1 MSTIVF
7 GSFTCHLDAAI
18 HQDNAD
24 RVAKAW
30 ARPEN
35 RQISNVHLLCRRTAK
50 SLINTYE
57 SATASAWKGL
67 EEKLQPMFAKR
78 EFSKTITKRKG
89 LRCFKASSEQ
99 VIERKLKQQY
109 KEERERFQWINGP
122 ENVVTHIEPVTEEA
136 PTWVPFPDVPKRPLS
151 KTPSMKRHIIFD
163 KVRMSETTLQLF
175 MRKVANNAK
184 ANGQKVEIIGTKH
197 VVGNYIRKS
206 QLTYF
211 RTHVR
216 HLDGLKPRYDITLDE
231 ATKKIVQIFA
241 NTSGFKHVHGK
252 GGITPGMSGFVIN
265 PRNISDPMQ
274 IHDTDLFIVR
284 GKHNSILV
292 DARCPVSKE
301 HSNELVHYSDPGK
314 KFWVGFTNSFAQC
327 KLRETDHQCTS
338 DLDVQECGYVAALVC
353 QAIIPCGKITCL
365 QCAEKY
371 AYMSQQEIRDRFSTV
386 IEQHEKTVMDSY
398 PQFSHVL
405 AFLKRYR
412 ELMRVEN
419 QNYEAFK
426 DITHMIG
433 ERKEA
438 PFSHINKINE
448 LIIKGGM
455 MTVQDYSE
463 ASDRLRE
470 LARYQKNRTENIQ
483 SGSIKAFRNKISAKA
498 HVNMQLMCDN
508 QLDTNGN
515 FVWGQREYHAKRF
528 FRNYFNV
535 IDTSEGYRRHIVR
548 ENPRGTRK
556 LAIGNLVMST
566 NLAALRKQLLG
577 EECTRFEVSKE
588 CTSKRGANFVYQ
600 CCCVTH
606 EDGTPLE
613 SEIISPTKN
622 HLVIGNSG
630 DSKYVDLPKTEGGG
644 MYIAKAG
651 YCYIN
656 IFLAMLVNVNEGEA
670 KSFTKTVRDTLVPK
684 LGTWPSMMDLATACH
699 FLAVLYPETRNAE
712 LPRILVDHESKI
724 FHVVDSYGSLSTGMH
739 ILKANTVNQLIS
751 FASDTLDSSMK
762 MYLVGGLE
770 VDRCDEFKNVKLL
783 IRSIYRPELM
793 QQVLTEEP
801 YLLIMSVLSPGV
813 LMALFNS
820 GSLEKATQ
828 YWITRSHSLAAIVS
842 MLSALAAKV
851 SLAQTLNAQMNVIDE
866 HASVLHD
873 SVFNGTKPYASYIMA
888 IKTLE
893 RMKARTESDHTLHD
907 LGFSVLRNAT
917 PHLVEKS
924 YLQELEQ
931 AWKELSWSERFSAM
945 LESQRW
951 RRHIPRPF
959 VPAASA
965 DLGGRYDISL
975 RSLLGSQYKRL
986 KGGIR
991 RRKDSV
997 VCYAHQSM
1005 GKLFC
1010 KAVGLSTN
1018 FLPKAFKMIDML
1030 IVISLLLTIG
1040 ATCKSMINEHQQL
1053 KQMAVDREN
1062 NKRFK
1067 RLQLLYTRVT
1077 DKLGYMPTA
1086 EEFLEYVQG
1095 ENPELVKYAED
1106 LIGEGQVVV
1115 HQSKRESQANLERV
1129 VAFVALVKMLF
1140 DSERSDGVYK
1150 ILTKLKGIMGS
1161 IDQTVHHQSLDD
1173 IEDILDEKKLTVDFV
1188 LQSNEVAPTVP
1199 FDSTFEKWWTNQ
1211 LETGNVIPHYRT
1223 EGHFMEFT
1231 RENAAHVAN
1240 EVMHG
1245 PHMDILIRGAV
1256 GSGKSTGLPFHL
1268 SKKGH
1273 VLLLEPTRPLA
1284 ENVCKQLRGQPFNV
1298 NPTLR
1303 MRGLST
1309 FGSTPITV
1317 MTSGYALHFLA
1328 NNPAYLDNYKC
1339 IIFDECHVHD
1349 ASAMA
1354 VRCLLSEYSYPG
1366 KILKVSAT
1374 PPGHEVDFKTQKEVK
1389 VIIEESLSF
1398 QQFVSN
1404 LGSGCNS
1411 DILKYGANILVYVAS
1426 YNEVDTLGKLLTDRN
1441 FKVSKVDGRTM
1452 KVGSVEIPT
1461 SGTQA
1466 KPHFVVATNII
1477 ENGVTLDIDVVVD
1490 FGLKVVPVLDV
1501 DNRLV
1506 RYKKTSISYG
1516 ERIQRLGRVGRNKP
1530 GAALRIGFT
1539 EKGLTQIPPMIATEA
1554 AFLCFTYGLPVMT
1567 NGVSTSLLAMCT
1579 VKQARTMQQFE
1590 LSPFYTVAMVRFDG
1604 TMHQEIFRLLKSYR
1618 LRDSEVILNKLAIP
1632 NGNVGGWMSVRD
1644 YKRQGCNLDLD
1655 DNVRIP
1661 FYVKDL
1667 PELLHEQIW
1676 QAVENYKSD
1685 AGFGRICSSSACKIA
1700 YTLQTDIHSIPRT
1713 VKIIDVLL
1721 EQERTKQA
1729 HFRAMT
1735 SQSCSSS
1742 NFSLSSITSAIRSK
1756 YAKDH
1761 TEENI
1766 GVLQMAKAQLLEFQN
1781 LNIDPSYPEL
1791 VRNFGALECVHHQT
1805 KEGVSNTLKLKGH
1818 WNKQLVTRDA
1828 TLMLGVLGG
1837 GAWMIYSYLK
1847 DSFKEEVAH
1856 QGFNRRQRQK
1866 LKFRQARDNR
1876 MAREVYG
1883 DDSTMEE
1890 YFGSAYS
1897 KKGKSKGRTRGM
1909 GTKTR
1914 KFVNM
1919 YGYDPTDYNFVRF
1932 VDPLTGHTLDENPL
1946 MDIGLVQE
1954 HFSIIRNEQIGDD
1967 KITPQHIMAN
1977 PGLVAY
1983 YVKDAT
1989 QKALKIDLTPH
2000 NPLRVCDKTATIAGF
2015 PEREFEL
2022 RQTGQPTF
2030 VEPSVVP
2037 KANEVES
2044 EEVDHESKSLF
2055 RGLRDY
2061 NPIASSICQLT
2072 NSSGARNSEMFGLG
2086 FGGVIITNQHL
2097 FKRNDGELTI
2107 RSHHGEFVV
2116 RDTKTPKLLPC
2127 KGRDIV
2133 IIRLPKDFPPFPKR
2147 LQFRTPTTED
2157 RVCLIGSNFQTRSI
2171 SSTMSETS
2179 ATYPVDN
2186 SHFWK
2191 HWISTKDGHCGLPI
2205 VSTRDGNILGLHS
2218 LANSTNTQNFY
2229 AAFPENFEVDYYL
2242 SNNDAANWIKQWRY
2256 NPDEVCWGSLQLKRD
2271 VPQSPFKICK
2281 LLTDLEG
2288 DTVYT
2293 QSKTTHWL
2301 RDKLEGNLKA
2311 VGACPGQ
2318 LVTKHVVKGKCTLF
2332 ETYLLTHP
2340 DERAFFQPLMG
2351 AYQKSALNK
2360 DAYVKDLMKYSK
2372 PIVVGTVDCE
2382 QFERAVNAVISMLI
2396 SKGFE
2401 ECCYV
2406 TDPDDIFAALNMK
2419 AAVGALYS
2427 GKKRDYFENVSED
2440 EKYEFVRASCKRLF
2454 MGQKGVWNG
2463 SLKAELRPKE
2473 KVEANKTRSF
2483 TAAPIDTL
2491 LGGKVCVDDFNNQ
2504 FYSLNLHCPWSVGMT
2519 KFRGGWDKLL
2529 RSLPD
2534 GWIYCDADGS
2544 QFDSSLSPY
2553 LINAVLNIRLAFM
2566 EKWDIGEQMLSNLYT
2581 EIVYT
2586 PIATPDGTIVK
2597 KFKGNNSGQPSTVVD
2612 NTLMVILAMT
2622 YSLLK
2627 LGYHPDT
2634 HDCICKYFVNGD
2646 DLVIAVH
2653 PSHEHIY
2660 DELQELFSQLGL
2672 NYTFTAKTE
2681 NKEELWFMSHKGV
2694 LHDGMYIPKLEP
2706 ERIVSILEW
2715 DRSHEP
2721 IHRLEAICAS
2731 MVEAW
2736 GYGDLLREIRKF
2748 YSWVLEQ
2755 APYNALSKD
2764 GKAPYIA
2771 ETALKKLYTDEE
2783 ASETEIEKYLEA
2795 FYNNAGDELD
2805 SNIVVHQA
2813 KEGDDDDVTLVD
2825 AGKSTVTTAASTPA
2839 VTSSQF
2845 PPPPFP
2851 NLQSTA
2857 PMFDPIFTPATT
2869 QPNVRP
2875 IAPVV
2880 TSPFSYGVIGNQ
2892 NVTPSSSNTL
2902 VNTRKD
2908 RDVDAGTIGTFSVP
2922 RLKSMTSKLSLPK
2935 VRGKA
2940 IMNLSHLAHYNPAQ
2954 TDLSNTR
2961 APQSCFQTW
2970 YEGVKRDYDVSDD
2983 EMSIILNGLMVWC
2996 IENGTSPNI
3005 NGMWVMMDGE
3015 TQVEYPIKPLL
3026 DHAKPTFR
3034 QIMAHFSNVAEAYIE
3049 KRNYEKAYMPRYG
3062 IQRNLTDYSLAR
3074 YAFDFYEM
3082 TSTTPVR
3089 AREAHIQMKAAALRN
3104 VQNRLFGL
3112 DGNVGTQEEDTER
3125 HTAGDV
3131 NRNMHNLLGVRGV

>member
-24 RVAKAW
+24 RLAKAW
-30 ARPEN
+30 TRPEN
-35 RQISNVHLLCRRTAK
+35 RQVSNVHLLCRRAAK

-78 EFSKTITKRKG
+78 EFSKTVTKRKG
-89 LRCFKASSEQ
+89 LRCFKGSSEKF
-99 VIERKLKQQY
+99 IEKKLRKQY
-109 KEERERFQWINGP
+109 QEERERFQFLNGP
-122 ENVVTHIEPVTEEA
+122 DAIVNQISVDRSEA
-136 PTWVPFPDVPKRPLS
+136 SVWVPFPHIIEKPS
-151 KTPSMKRHIIFD
+151 FATPSMKKKVVFT
-163 KVRMSETTLQLF
+163 KVRMSEASLQLF
-175 MRKVANNAK
+175 MRKVAANAK
-184 ANGQKVEIIGTKH
+184 ANGQKVEIIGRKR
-197 VVGNYIRKS
+197 VVGDYTTKS
-206 QLTYF
+206 RLTYF

-216 HLDGLKPRYDITLDE
+216 HLDGSKPRYDLVLDE
-231 ATKKIVQIFA
+231 ATKRILQLFA
-241 NTSGFKHVHGK
+241 NTSGFHHVHKK
-252 GGITPGMSGFVIN
+252 GEITPGMSGFVVN
-265 PRNISDPMQ
+265 PMNLSDPMQ
-274 IHDTDLFIVR
+274 VYDTDLFIVR

-292 DARCPVSKE
+292 DSRCKVSKE
-301 HSNELVHYSDPGK
+301 QSNEIVHYSDPGK
-314 KFWVGFTNSFAQC
+314 QFWDGFTNSFMQC

-338 DLDVQECGYVAALVC
+338 DLDVKECGYVAALVC

-365 QCAEKY
+365 QCAQKY
-371 AYMSQQEIRDRFSTV
+371 SYMSQQEIRDRFSTV
-386 IEQHEKTVMDSY
+386 IEQHEKTVMDNY

-438 PFSHINKINE
+438 PFLHLNKINE

-455 MTVQDYSE
+455 MSAQDYIE
-463 ASDRLRE
+463 ASDHLRE
-470 LARYQKNRTENIQ
+470 LTRYQKNRTENIRC
-483 SGSIKAFRNKISAKA
+483 GSINAFRNKISSKA

-508 QLDTNGN
+508 QLDVNGN

-528 FRNYFNV
+528 FRNYFDV
-535 IDTSEGYRRHIVR
+535 IDVSDGYRRHIIR
-548 ENPRGTRK
+548 ENPRGIRK

-577 EECTRFEVSKE
+577 EACTHFEVSKE
-588 CTSKRGANFVYQ
+588 CTSKRGENFVYQ

-613 SEIISPTKN
+613 SEILSPTKN
-622 HLVIGNSG
+622 HLVVGNSG
-630 DSKYVDLPKTEGGG
+630 DSKYVDLPAAKGND

-656 IFLAMLVNVNEGEA
+656 IFLAMLINVNEDEA
-670 KSFTKTVRDTLVPK
+670 RGFTKTVRDTLVPK

-712 LPRILVDHESKI
+712 LPRILVDHEAKI
-724 FHVVDSYGSLSTGMH
+724 FHVVDSFGSLSTGMH
-739 ILKANTVNQLIS
+739 VLKANTINQLIN

-762 MYLVGGLE
+762 TYLVGGLE
-770 VDRCDEFKNVKLL
+770 VDKCDEFKNVKLL
-783 IRSIYRPELM
+783 IRSIYKPQVME
-793 QQVLTEEP
+793 QVLKEEP
-801 YLLIMSVLSPGV
+801 YLLLMSVLSPGV

-828 YWITRSHSLAAIVS
+828 YWITRSHSLAAITS

-851 SLAQTLNAQMNVIDE
+851 SLASTLNAQMSVIDE
-866 HASVLHD
+866 HAAVLCD
-873 SVFNGTKPYASYIMA
+873 SVFDGTKPYASYMMA
-888 IKTLE
+888 VKTLE
-893 RMKARTESDHTLHD
+893 RMKARTESDHTLND
-907 LGFSVLRNAT
+907 LGFSVLRQAT

-931 AWKELSWSERFSAM
+931 AWRELSWSERFSAI

-951 RRHIPRPF
+951 RKHIPKPF
-959 VPAASA
+959 IPKDAA
-965 DLGGRYDISL
+965 DLGGRYDISV

-986 KGGIR
+986 KDAV
-991 RRKDSV
+991 RRKRDDV
-997 VCYAHQSM
+997 VCYTHQSM

-1010 KAVGLSTN
+1010 KAIGISTS
-1018 FLPKAFKMIDML
+1018 FLPSTLKMFDML
-1030 IVISLLLTIG
+1030 IIFGLLLSIG
-1040 ATCKSMINEHQQL
+1040 ATCNSMINEHKHL
-1053 KQMAVDREN
+1053 KQVAADREDK
-1062 NKRFK
+1062 KRFK
-1067 RLQLLYTRVT
+1067 RLQVLYTRLSEKIGCT
-1077 DKLGYMPTA
+1077 PTA
-1086 EEFLEYVQG
+1086 DEFLEYVQG
-1095 ENPELVKYAED
+1095 ENPDLLKYAED
-1106 LIGEGQVVV
+1106 LIGDGQVVV
-1115 HQSKRESQANLERV
+1115 HQNKRDSQANLERV
-1129 VAFVALVKMLF
+1129 VAFVALVMMLF

-1150 ILTKLKGIMGS
+1150 ILNKLKGVMGS

-1173 IEDILDEKKLTVDFV
+1173 IEDMLDEKKLTVDFV

-1223 EGHFMEFT
+1223 EGHFLEFT
-1231 RENAAHVAN
+1231 RESAAHIAN

-1245 PHMDILIRGAV
+1245 SHQDILIRGAV

-1273 VLLLEPTRPLA
+1273 VLLIEPTRPLA

-1303 MRGLST
+1303 MRGMST

-1328 NNPAYLDNYKC
+1328 NNPTYLDNYKC

-1354 VRCLLSEYSYPG
+1354 FRCLLSEYSYPG

-1389 VIIEESLSF
+1389 VIVEEALSF

-1404 LGSGCNS
+1404 LGTGCNS
-1411 DILKYGANILVYVAS
+1411 DILKHGVNVLVYVAS
-1426 YNEVDTLGKLLTDRN
+1426 YNEVDTLSKLLTDRS

-1452 KVGSVEIPT
+1452 KVGNVEIPT

-1490 FGLKVVPVLDV
+1490 FGLKVVPVLDI

-1506 RYKKTSISYG
+1506 RYTKKSISYG

-1539 EKGLTQIPPMIATEA
+1539 EKGLTQIPPIIATEA

-1590 LSPFYTVAMVRFDG
+1590 LSPFYTVALVRFDG

-1632 NGNVGGWMSVRD
+1632 NSNVCGWMSVRD

-1655 DNVRIP
+1655 ENIRVP
-1661 FYVKDL
+1661 FYVKDI
-1667 PELLHEQIW
+1667 PETLHGKVW
-1676 QAVENYKSD
+1676 QAVETHKSD

-1756 YAKDH
+1756 YARDH

-1766 GVLQMAKAQLLEFQN
+1766 GVLQMAKSQLLEFKN

-1805 KEGVSNTLKLKGH
+1805 KEGVSKTLQLKGH
-1818 WNKQLVTRDA
+1818 WNKRLITRDA

-1837 GAWMIYSYLK
+1837 GAWMIFTYLK
-1847 DSFKEEVAH
+1847 DSFQEEVVH

-1883 DDSTMEE
+1883 DDSTMED

-1897 KKGKSKGRTRGM
+1897 KKGKSKGKTRGM

-1946 MDIGLVQE
+1946 MDINLVQE
-1954 HFSIIRNEQIGDD
+1954 HFSQIRNDYIGDD
-1967 KITPQHIMAN
+1967 KITMQHIMSN
-1977 PGLVAY
+1977 PGIVAY
-1983 YVKDAT
+1983 YIKDAT
-1989 QKALKIDLTPH
+1989 QKALKVDLTPH

-2022 RQTGQPTF
+2022 RQTGHPTF
-2030 VEPSVVP
+2030 VEPNAIP
-2037 KANEVES
+2037 KINEEG
-2044 EEVDHESKSLF
+2044 EGEVDHESKSLF

-2061 NPIASSICQLT
+2061 NPIASSICQLN
-2072 NSSGARNSEMFGLG
+2072 NSSGTRQSEMFGLG
-2086 FGGVIITNQHL
+2086 FGGLIVTNQHL

-2116 RDTKTPKLLPC
+2116 KDTKTLKLLPC

-2157 RVCLIGSNFQTRSI
+2157 RVCLIGSNFQTKSV

-2205 VSTRDGNILGLHS
+2205 VSTRDGSILGLHS

-2229 AAFPENFEVDYYL
+2229 AAFPDNFETIYL
-2242 SNNDAANWIKQWRY
+2242 SNQDNDNWIKQWRY

-2271 VPQSPFKICK
+2271 IPQSPFTICK
-2281 LLTDLEG
+2281 LLTDLDGEF
-2288 DTVYT
+2288 VYN

-2340 DERAFFQPLMG
+2340 EEHEFFQPLMG

-2372 PIVVGTVDCE
+2372 PIVVGAVDCE
-2382 QFERAVNAVISMLI
+2382 QFERAVDVVISMLI

-2401 ECCYV
+2401 ECNYV
-2406 TDPDDIFAALNMK
+2406 TDPDDIFSALNMK

-2427 GKKRDYFENVSED
+2427 GKKRDYFKDASEQD
-2440 EKYEFVRASCKRLF
+2440 KEDFIRASCKRLF
-2454 MGQKGVWNG
+2454 MGKKGVWNG

-2529 RSLPD
+2529 RALPD

-2566 EKWDIGEQMLSNLYT
+2566 EEWDIGEQMLSNLYT

-2634 HDCICKYFVNGD
+2634 HECICRYFVNGD
-2646 DLVIAVH
+2646 DLVLAVH
-2653 PSHEHIY
+2653 PAYESIY
-2660 DELQELFSQLGL
+2660 NELQEHFSQLGL
-2672 NYTFTAKTE
+2672 NYTFTTKTE
-2681 NKEELWFMSHKGV
+2681 NKEELWFMSHRG
-2694 LHDGMYIPKLEP
+2694 LLLEDMYIPKLEP

-2715 DRSHEP
+2715 DRSNEP

-2736 GYGDLLREIRKF
+2736 GYKELLREIRKF

-2771 ETALKKLYTDEE
+2771 ETALKKLYTDSE
-2783 ASETEIEKYLEA
+2783 ASETEIERYLEA
-2795 FYNNAGDELD
+2795 FYNDIDDNLD

-2813 KEGDDDDVTLVD
+2813 DEKEDDEEVD
-2825 AGKSTVTTAASTPA
+2825 AGKPTVVTAPAATVATTQPA
-2839 VTSSQF
+2839 PVIQPALRT
-2845 PPPPFP
+2845 
-2851 NLQSTA
+2851 TA
-2857 PMFDPIFTPATT
+2857 PMFNPVFTPATT
-2869 QPNVRP
+2869 QPATKP
-2875 IAPVV
+2875 ISSISGATPQSFGVYGNEDA
-2880 TSPFSYGVIGNQ
+2880 SPS
-2892 NVTPSSSNTL
+2892 TSNTL
-2902 VNTRKD
+2902 VNTGRD
-2908 RDVDAGTIGTFSVP
+2908 RDVDAGSIGTFAVP
-2922 RLKSMTSKLSLPK
+2922 RLKTMTSKLSLPK
-2935 VRGKA
+2935 VKGKA
-2940 IMNLSHLAHYNPAQ
+2940 IMNLNHLAHYSPAQ
-2954 TDLSNTR
+2954 VDLSNTR

-2970 YEGVKRDYDVSDD
+2970 YEGVKRDYDVTDE